1 MQALDWLRTRP
12 LAAASLAGLVLGV
25 AIGLAIPIQASA
37 PDPAELAA
45 WADYGNADLVR
56 VDEAT
61 FAAARDAALF
71 GRDLNAAGAKGDP
84 GTATWRLV
92 GIIVDPAPIALVL
105 AEGGTAPVEVRAG
118 EALPDG
124 GRILDI
130 TPRAV
135 VFERA
140 GCQFE
145 RALYSAGD
153 VAVDDGCTRD

>member
-1 MQALDWLRTRP
+1 MRALDWLRARP
-12 LAAASLAGLVLGV
+12 LAAAVLGGV
-25 AIGLAIPIQASA
+25 LVGTVIGLAMPIQASA

-45 WADYGNADLVR
+45 WTDYASADLVR

-61 FAAARDAALF
+61 FAAARKAGLF
-71 GRDLNAAGAKGDP
+71 GRDLNAPGAQGGAGEVR
-84 GTATWRLV
+84 WRLV

-105 AEGGTAPVEVRAG
+105 ADGGKTPVEARAG

-124 GRILDI
+124 GRILEI

-135 VFERA
+135 RFERA
-140 GCQFE
+140 GCEFE

-153 VAVDDGCTRD
+153 VAVGDGCTQD